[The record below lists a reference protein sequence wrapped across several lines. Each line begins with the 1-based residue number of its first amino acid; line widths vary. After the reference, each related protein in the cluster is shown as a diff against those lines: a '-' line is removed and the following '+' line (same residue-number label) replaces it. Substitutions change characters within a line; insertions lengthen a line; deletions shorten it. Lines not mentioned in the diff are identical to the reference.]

1 MTNEIIRY
9 EISDDHVALIKST
22 ICKGATDDELQMF
35 VAQCKRTGLDPFA
48 RQIYAIKR
56 WDGGQKREVMQ
67 TQISIDGF
75 RLIAERTG
83 RYAGQVGPYWCGDDG
98 SWFDVWLGDGAPIAA
113 KVGVLRSDFKEPL
126 WAVALYSEY
135 VQTNREGKANAMW
148 EKMPSNQLAKCAE
161 SLALR
166 KAFPQ
171 DLSGL
176 YTADEMAQAN
186 YAVVEGENDNTAIAQ
201 NGQHRLSV
209 KTAIPDTKE
218 LDALGKELYG
228 EKWPDVRQHNINR
241 ITNGASLTP
250 AHVEKMITGLNT
262 LKAQRMEQPPSVAQA
277 PELPLQVGDW
287 LRTANPVK
295 AANEWAVEIKAQPNI
310 HAAANSMKK
319 IQNGAEVTPEI
330 LEAYYLHQLDKLDK
344 AAVEV
349 VSEGEQP
356 AMAF

>member
-1 MTNEIIRY
+1 MSEIVQY
-9 EISDDHVALIKST
+9 ENGSGLVVYDDNKVELIKRT

-56 WDGGQKREVMQ
+56 WDNGQKREVMQ

-135 VQTNREGKANAMW
+135 VQTTRDGNPNTMW
-148 EKMPSNQLAKCAE
+148 AKMPANQLAKCAE

-176 YTADEMAQAN
+176 YTADEMAQAT
-186 YAVVEGENDNTAIAQ
+186 YAVVEGETGNTGAQ

-209 KTAIPDTKE
+209 NTATVVDTTR
-218 LDALGKELYG
+218 LDALGNELYG
-228 EKWPDVRQHNINR
+228 LKWPDVK
-241 ITNGASLTP
+241 A
-250 AHVEKMITGLNT
+250 
-262 LKAQRMEQPPSVAQA
+262 LKAQRMAQPATVTPA
-277 PELPLQVGDW
+277 PELPPVVAEW
-287 LRTANPVK
+287 LRTSNPVK
-295 AANEWAVEIKAQPNI
+295 AANDWAVEIKAQPNV

-319 IQNGAEVTPEI
+319 ISNGAEVTPEI
-330 LEAYYLHQLDKLDK
+330 LVAYYLHQLDKLDK
-344 AAVEV
+344 SAAEVEV
-349 VSEGEQP
+349 VSDEPQQ